1 MKVIYLPCEIKT
13 RELDSRVELLK
24 ALTGCTVV
32 IGQQWDLFANA
43 QNLPTGVILFKTV
56 NRIQGAN
63 MAAWKAAGH
72 KVAAL
77 DEESLIADG
86 PTALVSAVSRL
97 AMENCDL
104 FLAHSH
110 GQAEAISSI
119 YNTPVQVVGNQR
131 LDLCRGDSFKAEGD
145 EIRAKHGKFIL
156 INTNY
161 GIINSVW
168 GGHSGAAKIAQQAGM
183 LDTEDQRKEFQATAL
198 WERENMVEIYK
209 FIQNAPQSLKIIL
222 RPHPAENAA
231 HWKAIPGIEVVTGT
245 NPLPWLYGAEIV
257 IHTGCTTGLESALMG
272 KDSINIEVSKPP
284 VAQFI
289 DRINPTVV
297 TADAALQLMDKPLE
311 MAEYTRLASDMFPQ
325 GATEKIAASLK
336 GLAPDITAGE
346 ISVRGRERTQ
356 LQRDKFTLS
365 TVGAWKALGPVSKL
379 ADSLFIKH
387 AGPV

>member
-161 GIINSVW
+161 GIINSHW
-168 GGHSGAAKIAQQAGM
+168 GGYKGAENIAKQAGM
-183 LDTEDQRKEFQATAL
+183 LDTEAQRQAFHAGAL
-198 WERENMVEIYK
+198 WEIENIKQIYEVIK
-209 FIQNAPQSLKIIL
+209 GAPYKVIL
-222 RPHPAENAA
+222 RPHPGENAA
-231 HWKAIPGIEVVTGT
+231 HWEAIPGIEVVTGT
-245 NPLPWLYGAEIV
+245 NPLPWLYGAEIL
-257 IHTGCTTGLESALMG
+257 IHTGCTTGLEAAIMG
-272 KDSINIEVSKPP
+272 KRAINIQP
-284 VAQFI
+284 VPAPTQNI
-289 DRINPTVV
+289 TPVINPTVK
-297 TADAALQLMDKPLE
+297 TGSEALQLLDSVD
-311 MAEYTRLASDMFPQ
+311 MADYTRLASGLFPS
-325 GATEKIAASLK
+325 GATGKIAKALLD
-336 GLAPDITAGE
+336 LAPDITTDF
-346 ISVRGRERTQ
+346 SQVRIQSQSRTA
-356 LQRDKFTLS
+356 LQRDKFSLS
-365 TVGAWKALGPVSKL
+365 PEEAWKTLGKVSVL
-379 ADSLFIKH
+379 ADSLFVRH
-387 AGPV
+387 A

>member
-1 MKVIYLPCEIKT
+1 MKAVYLPCEIKT

-24 ALTGCTVV
+24 ALPGCTVV

-97 AMENCDL
+97 AMKNCDL
-104 FLAHSH
+104 FLAHSQ
-110 GQAEAISSI
+110 GQGDAIKSVFHCPLEI
-119 YNTPVQVVGNQR
+119 VGNQR

-161 GIINSVW
+161 GIINSHW
-168 GGHSGAAKIAQQAGM
+168 GGYKGAENIAKQAGM
-183 LDTEDQRKEFQATAL
+183 MDTEAQRKDFHAGAL
-198 WERENMVEIYK
+198 WEIENIKQIYEV
-209 FIQNAPQSLKIIL
+209 IRGAPYKVIL
-222 RPHPAENAA
+222 SPHPGENAD
-231 HWKAIPGIEVVTGT
+231 HWRAIPGIEVVTGT
-245 NPLPWLYGAEIV
+245 NPLPWLYGAEIL
-257 IHTGCTTGLESALMG
+257 IHTGCTTGLEAALMG

-284 VAQFI
+284 IGQII
-289 DRINPTVV
+289 DKINPTVAS
-297 TADAALQLMDKPLE
+297 ADAALQLIDKPIE

-325 GATEKIAASLK
+325 GATEKISAALK
-336 GLAPDITAGE
+336 GLAPDITVGE

-365 TVGAWKALGPVSKL
+365 TVDAWKALGPVSKL
-379 ADSLFIKH
+379 ADSLFVKH

>member
-1 MKVIYLPCEIKT
+1 MGFVRKRPKP
-13 RELDSRVELLK
+13 
-24 ALTGCTVV
+24 
-32 IGQQWDLFANA
+32 
-43 QNLPTGVILFKTV
+43 PTGVILFKTV

-161 GIINSVW
+161 GIINSHW
-168 GGHSGAAKIAQQAGM
+168 GGYKGAENIAKQAGM
-183 LDTEDQRKEFQATAL
+183 LDTEAQRQAFHAGAL
-198 WERENMVEIYK
+198 WEIENIKQIYEVIK
-209 FIQNAPQSLKIIL
+209 GAPYKVIL
-222 RPHPAENAA
+222 RPHPGENAA
-231 HWKAIPGIEVVTGT
+231 HWEAIPGIEVVTGT
-245 NPLPWLYGAEIV
+245 NPLPWLYGAEIL
-257 IHTGCTTGLESALMG
+257 IHTGCTTGLEAAIMG
-272 KDSINIEVSKPP
+272 KRAINIQP
-284 VAQFI
+284 VPAPTQNI
-289 DRINPTVV
+289 TPVINPTVK
-297 TADAALQLMDKPLE
+297 TGSEALQLLDSVD
-311 MAEYTRLASDMFPQ
+311 MADYTRLASGLFPS
-325 GATEKIAASLK
+325 GATGKIAKALLD
-336 GLAPDITAGE
+336 LAPDITTDF
-346 ISVRGRERTQ
+346 SQVRIQSQSRTA
-356 LQRDKFTLS
+356 LQRDKFSLS
-365 TVGAWKALGPVSKL
+365 PEEAWKTLGKVSVL
-379 ADSLFIKH
+379 ADSLFVRH
-387 AGPV
+387 A